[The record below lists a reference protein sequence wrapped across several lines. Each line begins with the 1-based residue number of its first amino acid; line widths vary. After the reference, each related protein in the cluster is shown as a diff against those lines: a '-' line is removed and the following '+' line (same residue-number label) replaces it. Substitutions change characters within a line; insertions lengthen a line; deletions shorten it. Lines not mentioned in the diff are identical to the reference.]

1 MATDFLFCG
10 QRLSDF
16 NFIVC
21 CFDGEKP
28 TISGGEIEINVIK
41 PPSNDKYVFYG
52 SNLNS
57 VLEFKFSIMK
67 NPCNKN
73 QDELYLNSHEQSV
86 ISKWLKKR
94 DNYHWVQFDEEGFED
109 IAYKVQT
116 NLAPYLFNS
125 KVIGYNVT
133 MTSNCGYGFSNE
145 IIIEETIDK
154 NKPLYINL
162 HNDTDSYSFPLI
174 KS

>member
-1 MATDFLFCG
+1 MNKGLKTGLIIGVVVVVLVMLFA
-10 QRLSDF
+10 
-16 NFIVC
+16 
-21 CFDGEKP
+21 
-28 TISGGEIEINVIK
+28 
-41 PPSNDKYVFYG
+41 G
-52 SNLNS
+52 SYNGLIGKEEEVDSKLAQVSVQLERRADLIPNLVNT
-57 VLEFKFSIMK
+57 VKG
-67 NPCNKN
+67 
-73 QDELYLNSHEQSV
+73 YASHEQSV

-94 DNYHWVQFDEEGFED
+94 DNYHWVQFNEEGFED

-116 NLAPYLFNS
+116 NLAPYLFNG